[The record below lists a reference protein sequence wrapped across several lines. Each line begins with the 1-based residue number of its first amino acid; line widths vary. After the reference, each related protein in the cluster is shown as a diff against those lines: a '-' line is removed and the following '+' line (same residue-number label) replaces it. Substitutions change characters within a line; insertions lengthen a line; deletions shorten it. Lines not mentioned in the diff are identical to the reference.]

1 MSYPVESC
9 DLLQQAFAT
18 RGLNDHTLHAR
29 LTFDSTPGIDPEI
42 LRRALAATLVAIP
55 VLGSRLDEAGRR
67 PQWCEARS
75 EDGGPALRVVADPD
89 EREALFLQSL
99 DPATAPQV
107 RLLLS
112 GDGREL
118 GVMMNHMVT
127 DGGGLKE
134 YLSFLAATYSG
145 LCADPAFVP
154 RPITGGRGLGRIL
167 RAVPPLRRV
176 AALLGPSHRGDS
188 RVRRAQLGFS
198 AGPGTAF
205 LATRTLSVETVDR
218 IRTACHG
225 RGATLNDA
233 LLAGLYRVVATQLG
247 ARGEAEL
254 VIPIMVDMRRYL
266 PGMTFDTL
274 ANLASTVPTTL
285 RFDPDETYATTLL
298 SVRDVTVALKRTDL
312 GVGSLAKLDALFRVA
327 GPRLGRK
334 ILELGLD
341 WPNLCMTNLGRLD
354 PARLSFGASR
364 PTAAFACGAIKAR
377 PHFQLAVSEYA
388 GGLTLSAGLIGA
400 DGDRELVD
408 RILAGVAD
416 QMVQFADGPIGVGSA
431 PRG

>member
-1 MSYPVESC
+1 MNHPVESC

-29 LTFDSTPGIDPEI
+29 LTFDSMPGIDPEI

-67 PQWCEARS
+67 PRWCAGRR
-75 EDGGPALRVVADPD
+75 EDWEQAVRVVADPD
-89 EREALFLQSL
+89 EWEALFLQPL

-134 YLSFLAATYSG
+134 YLSFLAAAYSG

-167 RAVPPLRRV
+167 RPVPLLRRV
-176 AALLGPSHRGDS
+176 GALLVPTHRGAS
-188 RVRRAQLGFS
+188 RARRVQLEFS
-198 AGPGTAF
+198 AEPGTAF
-205 LATRTLSVETVDR
+205 LATRTLGVETVDR
-218 IRTACHG
+218 IRTACHSCE
-225 RGATLNDA
+225 ATLNDA
-233 LLAGLYRVVATQLG
+233 LLTGLYRAVATQLG
-247 ARGEAEL
+247 ARGEVEL
-254 VIPIMVDMRRYL
+254 IIPIMVDMRRYL

-274 ANLASTVPTTL
+274 ANLASTVPTIL
-285 RFDPDETYATTLL
+285 RFDPDETYAATLL
-298 SVRDVTVALKRTDL
+298 SVRDVTVALKRTDI
-312 GVGSLAKLDALFRVA
+312 GVASLAKLDALFRVA
-327 GPRLGRK
+327 GPNLGRK
-334 ILELGLD
+334 ILEFGLD
-341 WPNLCMTNLGRLD
+341 WPNLCMTNLGRID
-354 PARLSFGASR
+354 PASLSFGALR
-364 PTAAFACGAIKAR
+364 PTAAFACGAIKVR
-377 PHFQLAVSEYA
+377 PHFQMAVSEYA
-388 GGLTLSAGLIGA
+388 GALTLSAGLIGT

-408 RILAGVAD
+408 QILAGVAD
-416 QMVQFADGPIGVGSA
+416 QVVQFANGSIGVGSA
-431 PRG
+431 PHG